1 MNTTITA
8 KEYLADLLTAF
19 RVKDIIV
26 NEDSTDLSSID
37 LHYRE
42 QLFTNFNYHNYF
54 KKITANALPGQPV
67 EVRDEFG
74 FFYFIFVELD
84 CEPLSYHICGPY
96 LYELPFNAEDYSDFE
111 TYARI
116 RFIPES
122 YFHQV
127 RTFFDRITLIKD
139 MLAWKLML
147 GKVMSYYLDSD
158 ISFRTITHTE
168 ILSADNYEERSFVPQ
183 STLDYASLEA
193 RYETEHKLLAAIK
206 AGNISEALKYHN
218 QFMGFTLE
226 ERGANPIISAKSYVI
241 AANTAFRKAVE
252 NAQVHPLYIDQLN
265 GRITLE
271 IEAATSLVQLN
282 QINITMIRK
291 YCMLVKTFSREQ
303 YSHLIRNC
311 LNYIDFHYQEKLT
324 LLSLANKFAVSKN
337 YLCALFHSEVKVT
350 VTDYINTTRIRQ
362 AILLLNTTALPMQ
375 EISEQCGFADANYFT
390 RTFKKIQGKT
400 PLKYR
405 QSLQS
410 IIK

>member
-26 NEDSTDLSSID
+26 NEDSPDLSSID

-42 QLFTNFNYHNYF
+42 QLFTNFNYQNYF
-54 KKITANALPGQPV
+54 KKMTANALPGQPV
-67 EVRDEFG
+67 EFRDEFG

-96 LYELPFNAEDYSDFE
+96 LYELPFSGEEYSNFE

-116 RFIPES
+116 RSIPES
-122 YFHQV
+122 YLHPV
-127 RTFFDRITLIKD
+127 RAFFDRITLIKD

-147 GKVMSYYLDSD
+147 GKFMGYYLDSD
-158 ISFRTITHTE
+158 IPFRTITHNEKLT
-168 ILSADNYEERSFVPQ
+168 ADNYEERSFVPQ

-226 ERGANPIISAKSYVI
+226 ERGASPISSAKGYVI
-241 AANTAFRKAVE
+241 AANTTFRKAVE
-252 NAQVHPLYIDQLN
+252 DAQVHPLYIDQLN
-265 GRITLE
+265 GKITLE
-271 IEAATSLVQLN
+271 IEAATSLIQLN
-282 QINITMIRK
+282 QINTTMIRK
-291 YCMLVKTFSREQ
+291 YCMLVKTYSREQ

-311 LNYIDFHYQEKLT
+311 LNHIDFHYQEKLT

-337 YLCALFHSEVKVT
+337 YLCTLFHSEVKVT
-350 VTDYINTTRIRQ
+350 ITDYINTTRIRQ
-362 AILLLNTTALPMQ
+362 AILLLNTTSLPMQ
-375 EISEQCGFADANYFT
+375 EISERCGFTDANYFT
-390 RTFKKIQGKT
+390 RTFKKIHGKT

-405 QSLQS
+405 QSLLS